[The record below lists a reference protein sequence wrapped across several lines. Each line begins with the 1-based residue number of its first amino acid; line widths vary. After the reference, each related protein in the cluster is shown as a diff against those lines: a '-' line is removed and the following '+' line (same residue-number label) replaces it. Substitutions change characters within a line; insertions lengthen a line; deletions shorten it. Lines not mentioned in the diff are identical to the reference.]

1 MFVYCVA
8 AANDKCLQYT
18 DRVSPLM
25 NHVETMAESF
35 DISSA
40 PMMAQMFG
48 NAGVEHMRKYG
59 AFPCCFDV
67 LI

>member
-1 MFVYCVA
+1 MDV
-8 AANDKCLQYT
+8 QYT

-35 DISSA
+35 EISAA

-48 NAGVEHMRKYG
+48 NAGVEHIRKYG
-59 AFPCCFDV
+59 LFYVVAGT
-67 LI
+67 LHTY